1 MAEHKAEPK
10 KEKAPAPTPPDPQG
24 GFVQTSGQI
33 VSTQNEGWEEEVKA
47 KSPQGKFGGA

>member
-1 MAEHKAEPK
+1 MADSKTESK
-10 KEKAPAPTPPDPQG
+10 KEKAPAPPDPQG
-24 GFVQTSGQI
+24 GFIQTSGQI